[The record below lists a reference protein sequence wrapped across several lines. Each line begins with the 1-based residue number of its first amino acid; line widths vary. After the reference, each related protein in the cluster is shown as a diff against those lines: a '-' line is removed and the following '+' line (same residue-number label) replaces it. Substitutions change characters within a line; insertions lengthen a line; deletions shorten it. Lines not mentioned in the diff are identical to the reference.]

1 MVYFGDI
8 GNIVICPHNISPS
21 QKSADVKGSALASK
35 GYVASFD
42 FAAFPF
48 SPSAPAAI

>member
-1 MVYFGDI
+1 MYFGDI

-21 QKSADVKGSALASK
+21 QTSADVKGSALASK